1 MTVSLTCSWIV
12 SVYMGRT
19 ASKLY
24 ESSGIV
30 KSYWIIFVDTLGV
43 VKKINKK
50 NPEEF
55 TSVE

>member
-24 ESSGIV
+24 ENSGIV
-30 KSYWIIFVDTLGV
+30 KSHWIIFVLFVNTLGV
-43 VKKINKK
+43 VKK
-50 NPEEF
+50 
-55 TSVE
+55 